1 MKKGMWGLGMVLVLL
16 AGGVEAGLFLP
27 PAGEDK
33 FPATKAI
40 LGVNIG
46 EQTMEIGC
54 SGPTRIMRGDPM
66 GNTIQT
72 EMLSLDLACSGGMMV
87 HLNPGQ
93 RSMGQIQSTGD
104 SFFDVF
110 VEIDVPGMGTLMNKQ
125 AVRVQARISH
135 IPPIGS
141 VYFGVQP
148 VPLVDQSNQV
158 VGVLVHVEHD
168 TNGTPKPETSGE
180 VSPVFSCFYECKLSR
195 RTSSWLELTT
205 LMLVNQSAKQPLTAE
220 ILFVDGHQKP
230 IARTSTNLSPEDLDE
245 MNVCET
251 LDKGG
256 IAVPP
261 AGVIEVVLSAGATG
275 VPVGGA
281 YGWVKNLIGTFTR
294 SVPEP
299 FEGRVTGI
307 AKTECRLV
315 GPNVVTPSEIRAKSA
330 PNIQPILIE
339 GTAE

>member
-1 MKKGMWGLGMVLVLL
+1 MILVLL
-16 AGGVEAGLFLP
+16 AGGVEAALFLP
-27 PAGEDK
+27 PAGVDK
-33 FPATKAI
+33 FPSSKAM
-40 LGVNIG
+40 LVV
-46 EQTMEIGC
+46 EIGGEIRDVAY
-54 SGPTRIMRGDPM
+54 SGPTIIGRSDPRDNRIK
-66 GNTIQT
+66 T
-72 EMLSLDLACSGGMMV
+72 EIISMQLACTDGKTLR
-87 HLNPGQ
+87 LNPNR
-93 RSMGQIQSTGD
+93 RSTGQIQVVPDPAG
-104 SFFDVF
+104 SFFASFFNVF
-110 VEIDVPGMGTLMNKQ
+110 FQIDVPDVGTVENRDPVKVKAKFNDIPPHGTVYSHAQPVDLFLAGTL
-125 AVRVQARISH
+125 V
-135 IPPIGS
+135 GS
-141 VYFGVQP
+141 
-148 VPLVDQSNQV
+148 LVSA
-158 VGVLVHVEHD
+158 LHD
-168 TNGTPKPETSGE
+168 TNGTPPGHSGESVGE
-180 VSPVFSCFYECKLSR
+180 VSPVFSCFYECKR
-195 RTSSWLELTT
+195 RANTWLELTT

-220 ILFVDGHQKP
+220 ILFVDGHQNP

-261 AGVIEVVLSAGATG
+261 AGVIEVVLSAGTTG

-281 YGWVKNLIGTFTR
+281 YGWVKNLTGTFTR

-330 PNIQPILIE
+330 PTIQPILIE